1 MIHYLNV
8 LEMPR
13 TFNPNPKHPAVAYL
27 IRLHADIGGRILDNK
42 RQAER
47 LAADA
52 VAVEAVIKMFDP
64 EFNAR
69 AISARRRVTGNP
81 WFKRG
86 TLFRCALDAL
96 RDAGAPLTVREL
108 TNAVLAVRGITDAT
122 DHQHEMLQQALR
134 SSLENN
140 VGKTVERAG
149 EGIPMGRI
157 VFLPKPSEAHG
168 ADFVHED
175 IIAPECD
182 AANSP

>member
-1 MIHYLNV
+1 
-8 LEMPR
+8 MPHS
-13 TFNPNPKHPAVAYL
+13 FKPYPKHPAVAYL

-86 TLFRCALDAL
+86 TMFRSALDVL
-96 RDAGAPLTVREL
+96 RASKEPMTVREIVDAL
-108 TNAVLAVRGITDAT
+108 MASKGITDAT
-122 DHQHEMLQQALR
+122 TKQFNDLQSGLR
-134 SSLENN
+134 ASLEGNS
-140 VGKTVERAG
+140 GKTVERVG
-149 EGIPMGRI
+149 EGLPMRWRVIQG
-157 VFLPKPSEAHG
+157 
-168 ADFVHED
+168 
-175 IIAPECD
+175 
-182 AANSP
+182 

>member
-1 MIHYLNV
+1 
-8 LEMPR
+8 MPHS
-13 TFNPNPKHPAVAYL
+13 FKPYPKHPAVAYL

-86 TLFRCALDAL
+86 TMFRSALDVL
-96 RDAGAPLTVREL
+96 RAAKAPMTVREIVDAL
-108 TNAVLAVRGITDAT
+108 MTSKGITDAT
-122 DHQHEMLQQALR
+122 TKQFNDLQSGLR
-134 SSLENN
+134 ASLEGHSGNA
-140 VGKTVERAG
+140 VERVG
-149 EGIPMGRI
+149 EGSPMRWR
-157 VFLPKPSEAHG
+157 
-168 ADFVHED
+168 
-175 IIAPECD
+175 IIA
-182 AANSP
+182 